1 MKTCYAGPQGEL
13 NARQLCRHIK
23 EVIGRREAYAWEL
36 DHVFD
41 TLFEL
46 QPLVALD
53 EFLNGK
59 EDGEYDPIYG
69 GSGLSRQSPLERVA
83 PEILWEW
90 ADIDPV
96 TRYPVIGRSLQIFS
110 SRDFEEPN
118 GLSPMFL
125 EALNRS
131 PDRAAFLVGNYGR
144 MGPSGWSGNLS
155 TILEKR
161 IALLAKLANHDDAVV
176 RTWVAK
182 QQATLSTW
190 ADRER
195 EREAEREE
203 SFE

>member
-1 MKTCYAGPQGEL
+1 
-13 NARQLCRHIK
+13 
-23 EVIGRREAYAWEL
+23 
-36 DHVFD
+36 
-41 TLFEL
+41 
-46 QPLVALD
+46 
-53 EFLNGK
+53 
-59 EDGEYDPIYG
+59 
-69 GSGLSRQSPLERVA
+69 
-83 PEILWEW
+83 
-90 ADIDPV
+90 
-96 TRYPVIGRSLQIFS
+96 
-110 SRDFEEPN
+110 
-118 GLSPMFL
+118 
-125 EALNRS
+125 
-131 PDRAAFLVGNYGR
+131 